1 MQGMSL
7 IVKNITRLVAGFIA
21 LYGAY
26 TVLYGHVTP
35 GGGFGGGVVLAAGLV
50 LVVLAFGVP
59 VERSV
64 LSDSATKVGDSLGA
78 LLFLA
83 VAFLGYGMGS
93 FFGNLLPSGETGGL
107 VSAGTIPIS
116 NIAIGI
122 KVGAGL
128 VGLFVALSVFRRLQG
143 AARLAE
149 RDGGV
154 AAFGLE
160 G

>member
-1 MQGMSL
+1 MQGMSP

-35 GGGFGGGVVLAAGLV
+35 GGGFSGGVVLASGLV
-50 LVVLAFGVP
+50 LVVLAFGVAL
-59 VERSV
+59 EQSV
-64 LSDSATKVGDSLGA
+64 LSDAAAKLGDSLGA

-83 VAFLGYGMGS
+83 VAFLGYGAGI
-93 FFGNLLPSGETGGL
+93 FFVNLLPSGETGRL
-107 VSAGTIPIS
+107 ASAGTIPIS

-128 VGLFVALSVFRRLQG
+128 LSLFVALAVFRRYP
-143 AARLAE
+143 AE
-149 RDGGV
+149 QRSDTGME
-154 AAFGLE
+154 A
-160 G
+160 